1 MEAETSKCIREYI
14 EHCYR
19 GGVIGI
25 STLAEHC
32 HVSEGKLY
40 TILFVMQSRGEV
52 KIIKRFFCPEGHP
65 LPISNEEFFCKE
77 CDYLYPNEQIY
88 IKVYIQ
94 PKIIKVPR

>member
-14 EHCYR
+14 DHQYR

-25 STLAEHC
+25 STLAEYC

-40 TILFVMQSRGEV
+40 TVLFVMQKHGEIE
-52 KIIKRFFCPEGHP
+52 IIKRYFCPEGHP
-65 LPISNEEFFCKE
+65 LPISNEKSFCEE
-77 CDYLYPNEQIY
+77 CDYLYPNEQID

-94 PKIIKVPR
+94 PKTVKVPR